1 MNFTIKLYSY
11 WVSIFLI
18 FFLGVISIIFL
29 FWGLNVSFWQ
39 AVLVFVIA
47 GMIPPAIM
55 TFYYSKR
62 LNYMESDNIEPPQFE
77 GQKKATFL
85 IKRNNKSSF
94 DEVLQKIDRQ
104 WIISY
109 SDRKN
114 GVLKFRTD
122 ARMTS
127 WGLGG
132 YAKMEEDDKVLV
144 IIYPVH
150 PSSAREKK
158 MVVQTLRIMR
168 TIF

>member
-39 AVLVFVIA
+39 AVLVFVIV

-85 IKRNNKSSF
+85 IKKNNKSSF
-94 DEVLQKIDRQ
+94 DEVLQRIDRQ

-109 SDRKN
+109 SDRKS

-132 YAKMEEDDKVLV
+132 YIKMEEEDKVLV
-144 IIYPVH
+144 IIYPIH
-150 PSSAREKK
+150 PNSPREKK

>member
-1 MNFTIKLYSY
+1 
-11 WVSIFLI
+11 
-18 FFLGVISIIFL
+18 
-29 FWGLNVSFWQ
+29 
-39 AVLVFVIA
+39 
-47 GMIPPAIM
+47 
-55 TFYYSKR
+55 
-62 LNYMESDNIEPPQFE
+62 MESDNIEPPQFE

>member
-39 AVLVFVIA
+39 AVLVFVIV